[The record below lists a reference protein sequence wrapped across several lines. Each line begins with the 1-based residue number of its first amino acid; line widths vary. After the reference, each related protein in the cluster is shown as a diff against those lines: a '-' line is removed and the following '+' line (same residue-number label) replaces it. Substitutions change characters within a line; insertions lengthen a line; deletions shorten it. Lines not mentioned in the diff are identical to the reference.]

1 MRSLLIW
8 VVRLCAL
15 VGWVATAVACFWLL
29 GATAMPRP
37 WTEPYVWGAVAVAC
51 AVVRVLALWGLRV
64 LPGENRTPGEP
75 VSLSKVADRRSV
87 SGSVSLSEALG
98 FSFSDLDEA
107 RGWIKLRTGAV
118 WALVAFA
125 SGAFFVALLTSAN
138 AGEKLDDLRT
148 AGAEASTATVV
159 GGPQAI
165 REELTD
171 EHAVKG
177 YVSRLVVS
185 VPGGPGRLP
194 VRGAYTYDRP
204 RAGTEVDVLWAR
216 SAPELGGYVNES
228 KNLRVLAEARWNA
241 FADDEL
247 GVASLLAFLVIVVV
261 FGGVLGVVFTLAPQ
275 ADVLQ
280 RLAGSAPFQTVR
292 AALAVAVFW
301 AWSPTLL
308 GHEAGVLQ
316 LLLAG
321 ASFLLVLLGY
331 VCTSVRSFV
340 R

>member
-1 MRSLLIW
+1 M
-8 VVRLCAL
+8 
-15 VGWVATAVACFWLL
+15 
-29 GATAMPRP
+29 
-37 WTEPYVWGAVAVAC
+37 
-51 AVVRVLALWGLRV
+51 
-64 LPGENRTPGEP
+64 
-75 VSLSKVADRRSV
+75 
-87 SGSVSLSEALG
+87 
-98 FSFSDLDEA
+98 
-107 RGWIKLRTGAV
+107 
-118 WALVAFA
+118 
-125 SGAFFVALLTSAN
+125 
-138 AGEKLDDLRT
+138 
-148 AGAEASTATVV
+148 
-159 GGPQAI
+159 
-165 REELTD
+165 
-171 EHAVKG
+171 
-177 YVSRLVVS
+177 
-185 VPGGPGRLP
+185 
-194 VRGAYTYDRP
+194 RGAYTYDRP

-247 GVASLLAFLVIVVV
+247 GVASLLAFIVIVVV
-261 FGGVLGVVFTLAPQ
+261 FGGVLGAVFTLAPQ

-316 LLLAG
+316 WLLAA

-331 VCTSVRSFV
+331 VFTSVRSFV